1 MNGSMPKVYGTNF
14 ALALPT
20 ELLGK
25 VILVAKFPMEMKVD
39 KEVERPA
46 PPAILAAAPRP
57 DGPLNF
63 ELGANCHNET
73 APTATIN
80 KCEFKSYNSQKHE
93 IAIVLEL

>member
-1 MNGSMPKVYGTNF
+1 MLSAGCGHMNGSMPKVYGTNF

-57 DGPLNF
+57 DGPLN
-63 ELGANCHNET
+63 L
-73 APTATIN
+73 APTVTT
-80 KCEFKSYNSQKHE
+80 KPRQ
-93 IAIVLEL
+93 LPQ